1 MSDKPV
7 HVMVAE
13 FHDEQTAMAA
23 YNELKDKKNL
33 RLIHMEN
40 SAVIRK
46 DDKGKLHIK
55 ETHDMGGGKGAGI
68 GLLVG
73 GAIGLL
79 SGGVGLVA
87 AGAAG
92 AVVGGLAAKLHDGG
106 FKDDRLKEIGENL
119 PPGSS
124 ALVILVEEDELS
136 EMQGHLTEDAR
147 NVMVTH
153 LSPGIATQLV
163 EGGSEEVTDIK
174 RELDTEPIG
183 EEEE

>member
-1 MSDKPV
+1 MSNKSVNV
-7 HVMVAE
+7 HVLVAT
-13 FHDEQTAMAA
+13 FHDEQAADAA
-23 YNELKDKKNL
+23 YEQLRGDENL

-68 GLLVG
+68 GLLIG

-79 SGGVGLVA
+79 SGGIGFLG
-87 AGAAG
+87 AGAVG
-92 AVVGGLAAKLHDGG
+92 AVVGGITAKLHDGG
-106 FKDDRLKEIGENL
+106 FKDSKLREMGDSL

-124 ALVILVEEDELS
+124 ALVAVVEEDDLS
-136 EMQGHLTEDAR
+136 VVHDNLAGDAYQ
-147 NVMVTH
+147 VMVTH
-153 LSPGIATQLV
+153 LSPHITAQLN
-163 EGGSEEVTDIK
+163 
-174 RELDTEPIG
+174 EPVLKS

>member
-7 HVMVAE
+7 HVIVAT
-13 FHDEQTAMAA
+13 FHDEQSAKAA
-23 YNELKDKKNL
+23 YEELKDKKNL
-33 RLIHMEN
+33 RLIHMRN

-46 DDKGKLHIK
+46 DEKGEIHIK

-79 SGGVGLVA
+79 TGGVGLVG

-106 FKDDRLKEIGENL
+106 FKDDSLKEIGDGL
-119 PPGSS
+119 PSGTS
-124 ALVILVEEDELS
+124 ALVAVVEEDELS
-136 EMQGHLTEDAR
+136 EVHGDLLGDAR
-147 NVMVTH
+147 EVMVSH
-153 LSPGIATQLV
+153 LSPDIAAQLV
-163 EGGSEEVTDIK
+163 AQSTVQ
-174 RELDTEPIG
+174 
-183 EEEE
+183 EEEEDSESPQ